1 MGKRTSICSL
11 ADGGIYDF
19 RKKAKSNVYKSKFKP
34 ESKEFEW
41 VVDSCSDVLKKSL
54 KKIIRK
60 WSKKTDRT

>member
-1 MGKRTSICSL
+1 M
-11 ADGGIYDF
+11 YDF
-19 RKKAKSNVYKSKFKP
+19 RKKGKSHIYKSKLKP

-41 VVDSCSDVLKKSL
+41 VEDSCSDTLNKSL